1 MRCFRRRRNGS
12 ILKKKQSQSSCLRC
26 ECCQSICS
34 YGRSGRRLLLQQ
46 PLHDYGHAA
55 AASTT
60 AAVLL
65 EELKMELFF
74 MRAGFV
80 AFSKL
85 VSCERACR

>member
-1 MRCFRRRRNGS
+1 VLS
-12 ILKKKQSQSSCLRC
+12 EHLQLRP
-26 ECCQSICS
+26 
-34 YGRSGRRLLLQQ
+34 RGRRLQLQQ

-74 MRAGFV
+74 MRAGLSPFQNWYHASELADDTV
-80 AFSKL
+80 FYDVVGFQHDPEDIIWL
-85 VSCERACR
+85 I